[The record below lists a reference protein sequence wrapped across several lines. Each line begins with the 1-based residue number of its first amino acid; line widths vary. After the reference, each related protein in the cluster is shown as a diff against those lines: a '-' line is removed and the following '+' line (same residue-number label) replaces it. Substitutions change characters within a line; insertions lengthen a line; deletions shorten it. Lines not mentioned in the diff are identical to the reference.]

1 MGNGLWVLAM
11 GLALVV
17 VMQVVDGSGM
27 GHGWYG
33 GSWFM
38 HLGFIGMC
46 GVWIMGIGR
55 GRIAKGISNAKG
67 ISCVN
72 QLHIIKKVNL
82 LKISTSPGL

>member
-38 HLGFIGMC
+38 HLGFIGVC

-55 GRIAKGISNAKG
+55 GN
-67 ISCVN
+67 C
-72 QLHIIKKVNL
+72 
-82 LKISTSPGL
+82 